1 MGDIEKK
8 LSKQN
13 TNIEKSYLQD
23 IDILKAK
30 LVSLDVKFTKE
41 HAERTYSDERISLD
55 IATNNQ
61 NNT

>member
-1 MGDIEKK
+1 M
-8 LSKQN
+8 
-13 TNIEKSYLQD
+13 
-23 IDILKAK
+23 DILKAK

-41 HAERTYSDERISLD
+41 HSERIYSEERINLD